1 MKTSV
6 IPVEAPKWFVVDAT
20 DLSIG
25 HIAANAAHVLRGKH
39 KPTFS
44 AHQLCGDHVIV
55 LNVEKLGVTPA
66 KGRRKTYFDHTG
78 YLGSWTKTSLAEM
91 MKTHPE
97 RVMEMAV
104 KGMLP
109 HNRLAS
115 QMLKRLHVVVGSE
128 HKYAAQKPVPLTFT
142 V

>member
-6 IPVEAPKWFVVDAT
+6 IPPSDPKWYVVDAT
-20 DLSIG
+20 DLTIG
-25 HIAANAAHVLRGKH
+25 RVAANVAHVLRGKH

-55 LNVEKLGVTPA
+55 LNVEKLKVSPQ
-66 KGRRKTYFDHTG
+66 KGIRKTYFDHTG
-78 YLGSWTKTSLAEM
+78 FLGHWSITSLADM
-91 MKTHPE
+91 MKRHPE

-109 HNRLAS
+109 KTRLAS
-115 QMLKRLHVVVGSE
+115 QMLKRLHVLVGDQ
-128 HKYAAQKPVPLTFT
+128 HKYEAQKPSPLTFT